1 MNDDLTWQFDVTAIE
16 WLIVLSILIILAVVD
31 AVATRR
37 CHYKAFKKP
46 NAMVMRE
53 GGQMSI
59 RAEELVPGDIV
70 LLQSGDKVPADL
82 RLFRVKGLQIQEAA
96 LTAAFVFAT
105 NPHGR

>member
-1 MNDDLTWQFDVTAIE
+1 LQRSLV
-16 WLIVLSILIILAVVD
+16 ILAVVS

-37 CHYKAFKKP
+37 DHYKAFKKP
-46 NAMVMRE
+46 NAMAMRD
-53 GGQMSI
+53 GRQISI

-96 LTAAFVFAT
+96 LTAAFILRQTLTVDKSLVLPGKVRYSF
-105 NPHGR
+105 NPFN